1 MKLEGIFWKGMSGT
15 EHLVQVEISYRG
27 DHIFVMDILDE
38 IMKLFY

>member
-27 DHIFVMDILDE
+27 DHIFGWIPW
-38 IMKLFY
+38 MKL